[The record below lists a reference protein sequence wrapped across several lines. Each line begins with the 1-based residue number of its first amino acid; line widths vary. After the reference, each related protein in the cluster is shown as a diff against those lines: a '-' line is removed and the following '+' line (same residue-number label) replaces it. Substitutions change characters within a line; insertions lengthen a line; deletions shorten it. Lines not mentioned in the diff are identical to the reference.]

1 MIKKDSNQSNDQPF
15 SSIQKERTSALLV
28 NQIKQAIFNDKFLI
42 GEKLPTERELAHIFK
57 TSRVTVREALLIL
70 IQSGFIKRRKGAK
83 GGYFVSELGSDNI
96 TKLLSDMILWGRIT
110 VEKLVEA
117 RQIIEPQIAQLAAV
131 NANRAHLTLIGE
143 SIRDLSRYFSERS
156 KFQIQDETFHRRLAE
171 ASGNPI
177 LVLFQES
184 IMEIVFKFIA
194 DIPLDNLDK
203 DNILELHNKIFEKV
217 VARDAS
223 GAGKAMMQHMEK
235 MKELLNRIDQNKKK
249 RSVEPS

>member
-1 MIKKDSNQSNDQPF
+1 MIKKYSNQSNDQLF
-15 SSIQKERTSALLV
+15 SSIQKERTSSLLV

-42 GEKLPTERELAHIFK
+42 GEKLPTERELAQIFQ

-70 IQSGFIKRRKGAK
+70 IQNGFIKKRQGAK
-83 GGYFVSELGSDNI
+83 GGYFVSELSSGNI
-96 TKLLSDMILWGRIT
+96 TELLSDMILWGRIN

-131 NANRAHLTLIGE
+131 NATRAQLTLIGQ
-143 SIRDLSRYFSERS
+143 SIRDLSLYFSERS
-156 KFQIQDETFHRRLAE
+156 KFQIQDETFHRRLAD

-194 DIPLDNLDK
+194 GVPLDDLDK
-203 DNILELHNKIFEKV
+203 DNILELHKKIFERV

-223 GAGKAMMQHMEK
+223 GAGKAMMEHMKK
-235 MKELLNRIDQNKKK
+235 MKELLDRIDQNKQKG
-249 RSVEPS
+249 SIEPS